1 MIIGICGKS
10 GSGKS
15 SLSKELI
22 NEFDNAVQLEIDV
35 VGHNV
40 LLLDEVINELVNCFG
55 NGILINGSINRKALA
70 ELVFNS
76 SDKMQLLTDITWK
89 HMMKEIDDFLVGNG
103 KNIIILDW
111 LLLPKSK
118 YFEMCDLKILLDIPY
133 DIRKSRAIKRDNI
146 TEDEF
151 KSRDS
156 SSDEYDKSKFDIVL
170 SNNNYEEVK
179 RMVKKNDKRFISGE
193 F

>member
-1 MIIGICGKS
+1 
-10 GSGKS
+10 
-15 SLSKELI
+15 
-22 NEFDNAVQLEIDV
+22 
-35 VGHNV
+35 
-40 LLLDEVINELVNCFG
+40 
-55 NGILINGSINRKALA
+55 
-70 ELVFNS
+70 
-76 SDKMQLLTDITWK
+76 MQLLTDITWK

-179 RMVKKNDKRFISGE
+179 RMVKKNDKRFISRE